1 MGIKNLSKAIQEYAP
16 SSIKSLEI
24 KNYFGRVIA
33 IDASMCLYQF
43 LIAIRQDG
51 MNLQSEDG
59 ETTSHLNGFFYRTIR
74 MMEVGIKPVY
84 VFDGK
89 PPELKSHELDKR
101 IERRA
106 DAEASLKDAIAKGD
120 AAEVEKFS
128 RRLVR
133 ATPEQNEDCKR
144 LLALMGVPYVDAPCE
159 AEAQCA
165 ELCKKGKVFA
175 TATEDMDAL
184 TFGSNI
190 LLRHLLAPEIKKI
203 PIKEFNLNIALKEM
217 GFTMEQ
223 FIDYCII
230 LGCDY
235 TPSIHGI
242 GPKKAYDLIKAHK
255 NIDTILEHIDLTKH
269 KVPENWNFKSAR
281 ELFISPDV
289 TDGNE
294 FSFKWSPPD
303 IEGIIAYMSGEKN
316 FNESRLRTSLERLK
330 KAKGNSSQVRIDS
343 FFKVTNIVTTEPSA
357 KKRKLEEEK
366 KLKKEP
372 TKKIKTNVKN
382 KKK

>member
-1 MGIKNLSKAIQEYAP
+1 MGIKNLSKAIQEFAP
-16 SSIKSLEI
+16 SSVKSLEF

-33 IDASMCLYQF
+33 IDASMCIYQF
-43 LIAIRQDG
+43 LIAIRQEG
-51 MNLQSEDG
+51 LTLQSEDG
-59 ETTSHLNGFFYRTIR
+59 QTTSHLNGFFYRTIR
-74 MMEVGIKPVY
+74 MMEAGIKPVY

-89 PPELKSHELDKR
+89 PPDLKSHELDKR
-101 IERRA
+101 TERRA
-106 DAEASLKDAIAKGD
+106 DAEASLKEAISKGD
-120 AAEVEKFS
+120 TAGIEKFE

-133 ATPEQNEDCKR
+133 VTKEQNDDCKR
-144 LLALMGVPYVDAPCE
+144 LLSLMGVPYVDAPCE

-190 LLRHLLAPEIKKI
+190 LLRHLLAPEK
-203 PIKEFNLNIALKEM
+203 M

-242 GPKKAYDLIKAHK
+242 GPKKAYDLLKIHK
-255 NIDTILEHIDLTKH
+255 NIETIIENIDSERYKI
-269 KVPENWNFKSAR
+269 PEDWNFKVAR
-281 ELFISPDV
+281 GLFVSPEVTDGTEFDFKWTSPDV
-289 TDGNE
+289 
-294 FSFKWSPPD
+294 
-303 IEGIIAYMSGEKN
+303 EGIISFMSGEKN
-316 FNESRLRTSLERLK
+316 FNEQRIRSSLERLK
-330 KAKGNSSQVRIDS
+330 KAKQNSSQVRIDS
-343 FFKVTNIVTTEPSA
+343 FFKVTSIVTTEPSA

-366 KLKKEP
+366 ALKGNAKKAKVT
-372 TKKIKTNVKN
+372 TKK
-382 KKK
+382 KK